1 MNTDTYYMSLA
12 LKEAK
17 KALPNGDVP
26 VGCILVKNHEIIA
39 TGYNQRE
46 LKHDP
51 TAHAEII
58 ALRKAGEKLNS
69 WHLDEVEL
77 YVTLEP
83 CPMCAGALINARI
96 KTIIYGVDEPLYG
109 ACGSQL
115 NLVQFP
121 SFPHNIRVRS
131 GILKEECYALLKDFF
146 KTLRK
151 EDNYESSVKRTH

>member
-1 MNTDTYYMSLA
+1 MNTDTYYMTLA
-12 LKEAK
+12 IKEAR
-17 KALPNGDVP
+17 KALLNGDVP
-26 VGCILVKNHEIIA
+26 VGCVLVKNHEVIA

-46 LKHDP
+46 YSKDP

-58 ALRKAGEKLNS
+58 ALRKAGEKLHS
-69 WHLDEVEL
+69 WHLDDVKL

-131 GILKEECYALLKDFF
+131 GILKEECYALLQEFF
-146 KTLRK
+146 KILRK
-151 EDNYESSVKRTH
+151 EANHEPEIK